1 MRKIILI
8 ILPFAFC
15 LLPFATCSV
24 PNLESGECQ
33 QARDPVKRFYSY
45 HFGNDMK
52 NSPENVKKLSE
63 FLSADLQKQ
72 LENQPETA
80 TDYFTQTDDYPKAFR
95 AGGCETI
102 APDRA
107 GFGILLFWK
116 DDTRSEQRKI
126 NVEVVKENEKWLV
139 DKVSKAAE

>member
-1 MRKIILI
+1 MQ
-8 ILPFAFC
+8 
-15 LLPFATCSV
+15 S
-24 PNLESGECQ
+24 NECQ
-33 QARDPVKRFYSY
+33 QAVDPLKRFYSY
-45 HFGNDMK
+45 HFGSDMK
-52 NSPENVKKLSE
+52 NSAGDLKDRAE
-63 FLSADLQKQ
+63 FLSGNLQKQ

-95 AGGCETI
+95 VGGCETV

-107 GFGILLFWK
+107 RFGILLFWR

-139 DKVSKAAE
+139 DKVSKADE